1 MKKLL
6 KIILSIFAV
15 IAVVIA
21 LVVAAV
27 FYFTSGLV
35 DTADAFFN
43 SVKQKDIAKAR
54 SFLSEDFKASTD
66 ENALEAFLS
75 EGALLNFKEANWSQR
90 SIEGLGRGALTGS
103 IITESGGVT
112 PITLMFVKEND
123 AWKIYAIHNSPAGLQ
138 SQDSA
143 PSLPTSADQAAL
155 TKQSMRDF
163 AAGINSKNM
172 ESFRETISQFW
183 KKQVTTEEL
192 NKAFATFM
200 DQNIDLTVLEPLEP
214 VFDGEPRI
222 DEDGLLVITGNYPT
236 EPSQVAFDHR
246 YLYEGS
252 AWKLVGFNI
261 DIE

>member
-6 KIILSIFAV
+6 KIILSIAAV

-21 LVVAAV
+21 LAVTAV
-27 FYFTSGLV
+27 FYFTSGIV

-75 EGALLNFKEANWSQR
+75 KGALLNFKEASWSGR
-90 SIEGLGRGALTGS
+90 SIEGGRGELNGS

-143 PSLPTSADQAAL
+143 PSLPSSADQAAL
-155 TKQSMRDF
+155 IKQSMRDF

-172 ESFRETISQFW
+172 DSFRETISQFW
-183 KKQVTTEEL
+183 KKQITTEQL
-192 NKAFATFM
+192 NEAFVTFM
-200 DQNIDLTVLEPLEP
+200 EQNIDLTVLEPLEP

-222 DEDGLLVITGNYPT
+222 DEDGFLVVTGNYPT
-236 EPSQVAFDHR
+236 EPSQVAFVLK
-246 YLYEGS
+246 YLYEGT

-261 DIE
+261 DI

>member
-6 KIILSIFAV
+6 KIILSIAAV

-21 LVVAAV
+21 LAVTAV
-27 FYFTSGLV
+27 FYFTSGIV

-75 EGALLNFKEANWSQR
+75 EGALLNFKEASWSGR
-90 SIEGLGRGALTGS
+90 SIEGGRGELNGS
-103 IITESGGVT
+103 IITETGGVT

-143 PSLPTSADQAAL
+143 LPLPSHADQVAL
-155 TKQSMRDF
+155 VKQSMRDF

-172 ESFRETISQFW
+172 ESFRETISQLW
-183 KKQVTTEEL
+183 KKQITTEQLNEL
-192 NKAFATFM
+192 FVTFM
-200 DQNIDLTVLEPLEP
+200 EQNLDLTVLEPLEP

-222 DEDGLLVITGNYPT
+222 DEDGVLEITGSYPT
-236 EPSQVAFDHR
+236 EPSQVAFVLR
-246 YLYEGS
+246 YFYEGT
-252 AWKLVGFNI
+252 AWELLGLNI
-261 DIE
+261 RIK